1 MPILTRSTRPLLCNV
16 MGKGLHSSHSRPEF
30 CSIIKDDSRSCSA
43 QAPDNLDLTHAI
55 QKTADEMNKKRVS
68 LIFTNCTTFNI
79 KCSFLFLI
87 SSLVVKVFNSTI
99 KRHEMIKQKVSILKY
114 HPNKM
119 LLLLVLVGLSL
130 LSALISNN
138 ASVPTCS
145 YSKCQAQ
152 VQFLKTQVPQQNP
165 CPNQVPKRGFELI
178 QWLL

>member
-1 MPILTRSTRPLLCNV
+1 MTQ
-16 MGKGLHSSHSRPEF
+16 GL
-30 CSIIKDDSRSCSA
+30 A
-43 QAPDNLDLTHAI
+43 QAPDNLDLTHAN
-55 QKTADEMNKKRVS
+55 QKTADEMNKKERRVS
-68 LIFTNCTTFNI
+68 LIFTNFNTFNI

-130 LSALISNN
+130 LSALSTHFEKCF
-138 ASVPTCS
+138 PTCS

-152 VQFLKTQVPQQNP
+152 VQFLIP
-165 CPNQVPKRGFELI
+165 C
-178 QWLL
+178 

>member
-1 MPILTRSTRPLLCNV
+1 MQ
-16 MGKGLHSSHSRPEF
+16 
-30 CSIIKDDSRSCSA
+30 IKKPQMRW
-43 QAPDNLDLTHAI
+43 T
-55 QKTADEMNKKRVS
+55 KKERQVS
-68 LIFTNCTTFNI
+68 LIFTNFTFNI

-130 LSALISNN
+130 LSALSTHFELYF
-138 ASVPTCS
+138 PTCS

-152 VQFLKTQVPQQNP
+152 VQFLTTQLPQPSQKRVIWTDTMHFNGHYKVLESWAYWLKIYFLYTMYKT
-165 CPNQVPKRGFELI
+165 CEL
-178 QWLL
+178 QST